1 MGRGRGV
8 VTSVV
13 SEEFLGSVNGG
24 SEGSNF
30 EFMCVGKEVCAVL
43 FQYICF
49 KGFFIWFN
57 HSLRV
62 AKRGL
67 LLISFVLAAMV
78 SLRAWMSVRR
88 VFASGVGFVCLCPRG
103 SFTVA
108 AGVWRGCEC

>member
-1 MGRGRGV
+1 LGGGGGV
-8 VTSVV
+8 IAFAF
-13 SEEFLGSVNGG
+13 SEEFPGSFNGG
-24 SEGSNF
+24 SKVDDF

-103 SFTVA
+103 CFMVA